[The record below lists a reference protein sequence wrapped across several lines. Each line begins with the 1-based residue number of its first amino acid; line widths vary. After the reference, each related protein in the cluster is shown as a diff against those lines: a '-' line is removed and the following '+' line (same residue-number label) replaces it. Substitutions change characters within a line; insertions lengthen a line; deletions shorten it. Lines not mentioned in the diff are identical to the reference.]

1 MKTLIKDKKIKLLK
15 DYFEKTPE
23 VLLAFVF
30 GSYAKGRAM
39 EESDTDIA
47 VYLGE
52 NLSEKEKE
60 DLESKIYFE
69 ISKIIQREVDLM
81 LFSHPR
87 TPACLTSSIFKTGIP
102 LKVADEK
109 LYWELFLQKSL
120 ECEDFLNFLDDFL
133 KIKKLAKSLTPELK
147 ERLKIRYDFL
157 KSEIEKIEKIE
168 KISFKEFL
176 ENWERRKAAERWV
189 ETIINASIDIAK
201 IVLASEEKEAP
212 KTYSDALFYF
222 GFLIGLEEK
231 EAERFSKFA
240 GLRNILAHEYLD
252 ILYAKIQTF
261 LKDAPELYKRIMAFL
276 EKYLSK
282 PRTTG

>member
-1 MKTLIKDKKIKLLK
+1 MKNLLKDKKIKLLK
-15 DYFEKTPE
+15 DYFKKQPE
-23 VLLAFVF
+23 VLMAFVF
-30 GSYAKGRAM
+30 GSYVKGFAM
-39 EESDTDIA
+39 EESDIDIA

-69 ISKIIQREVDLM
+69 VSKIAQKEVDLV

-87 TPACLTSSIFKTGIP
+87 ASACLISSIFKTGIP

-133 KIKKLAKSLTPELK
+133 KIKELAKSLTPELK

-157 KSEIEKIEKIE
+157 KSEIEKIERIK

-176 ENWERRKAAERWV
+176 ENWERRKAAERWM

-201 IVLASEEKEAP
+201 IVLASEKKEAP
-212 KTYSDALFYF
+212 KTYSEALFYF

-231 EAERFSKFA
+231 EAEKFSKFA

-252 ILYAKIQTF
+252 ILYAKIQAF
-261 LKDAPELYKRIMAFL
+261 LKDAPGFYERIMAFL
-276 EKYLSK
+276 EKYLEK
-282 PRTTG
+282 EPA